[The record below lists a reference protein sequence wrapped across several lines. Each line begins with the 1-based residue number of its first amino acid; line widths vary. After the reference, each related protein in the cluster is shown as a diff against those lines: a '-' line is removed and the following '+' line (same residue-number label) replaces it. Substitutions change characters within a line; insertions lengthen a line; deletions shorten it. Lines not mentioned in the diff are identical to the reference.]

1 MKKSRLSEHQK
12 MTLDRHRI
20 NQKKNNEMR
29 KNWEKRTSEV
39 NTNENSIKIDTTSI
53 ILSFCKLRLDVN
65 VMTDLR
71 TLMNDSKKIVLMII
85 DAINCKKIFLEDKND
100 VIKTWMISRKL
111 EIDYIL
117 WTKAMMWKKLR
128 LCYDIIMKIIS
139 WEKKKKS

>member
-1 MKKSRLSEHQK
+1 MKKFEEFWKVEHSMKKSRLSEHQK

-85 DAINCKKIFLEDKND
+85 DAINCKKIFLEDKNEM
-100 VIKTWMISRKL
+100 IKAWIIQNESRTNYMFS
-111 EIDYIL
+111 IHSS
-117 WTKAMMWKKLR
+117 TKAMTT
-128 LCYDIIMKIIS
+128 D
-139 WEKKKKS
+139 